1 MSNTTDTS
9 NPKSAHLDPMG
20 GYPGVGDDALNAS
33 RQAAFSHDLLMT
45 LLRFRDGDFDV
56 RLASDFTGLEGKIA
70 DVFNEIL
77 AVSARRA
84 DEISRVCRVV
94 GKEGKLK
101 QRMHVP
107 GAVGGWADEVMSL
120 NTLIDDLVWP
130 TTEVT
135 RAIGAVAKGDLT
147 QAMAL
152 DVDGRALEGEFLRSS
167 QLVNR
172 MIDQLSVFTSEV
184 TRVAREVG
192 TEGKLGGQAQ
202 VKGVSGVWKDLTESV
217 NQMAGNLTAQ
227 VRNIAEVTIAV
238 ASGDLSKKITV
249 DVRGEILQLKE
260 AINTMVE
267 QLRSFASEVT
277 RVAREV
283 GTEGKLGGQAV
294 VPGVAGTWKDL
305 TDNVNSMA
313 SNLTGQ
319 VRNIAEVTT
328 AVARGDLSRKIT
340 VDVKGEILELKNT
353 INTMV
358 DQLNGFAS
366 EVSRVARE
374 VGTEGKLGGQA
385 QVPGVA
391 GTWKDLT
398 DNVNS
403 MASNLTNQVRN
414 IAEVTTAVARGDL
427 SRKITV
433 DVKGEIL
440 QLKDTINTMVDQLN
454 GFASEVSRVAREVGT
469 EGKLGGQALVP
480 GVAGTWKDLT
490 DNVNSMAS
498 NLTGQVRN
506 IAEVTTAVARGDLS
520 RKITVDVKGE
530 ILELKNTINTMVD
543 QLNGFAS
550 EVSRVA
556 REVGTEGKLGGQ
568 AQVPGVAGTWK
579 DLTDN
584 VNAMA
589 SNLTGQVRNIA
600 DVATA
605 IAFGD
610 LSRKITVDVK
620 GEILELKNTI
630 NRMVDQL
637 NAFASEVTRVAKEV
651 GTEGKLGGQAEVEG
665 VAGVWKNLTENVNS
679 MASNLT
685 DQVRNIADVATAV
698 ARGDL
703 SRKITVDV
711 KGEILALKNTINT
724 MVDQLNAFA
733 SEVSRVAREV
743 GTEGKLGGQAQ
754 VGGVAGTWKDLTD
767 NVNSMASNLTNQV
780 RNIAEVTTAVARGDL
795 SRKITVDVKGEI
807 LELKNTINTMVDQL
821 NGFASEVSRVA
832 REVGTEGKLG
842 GQAQVPGIAGTWKD
856 LTDNVNSMASNLTN
870 QVRNIADV
878 TIAVAKG
885 DLSKKITVDVRGEI
899 LQLKDTINTMVDQLN
914 GFASEVSRVAR
925 EVGTEGKLGGQAQ
938 VPGVAGTWKDLTDNV
953 NAMASNLTGQ
963 VRNIA
968 DVATAIA
975 RGDLSRKITVDVK
988 GEILELKN
996 TLNTM
1001 VDQLNAFAS
1010 EVSRVAREVGT
1021 EGKLGGQALVPG
1033 VAGTWKDL
1041 TDNVNSMASN
1051 LTNQVRNIA
1060 DVTIAVA
1067 NGDLSR
1073 KITVDVRG
1081 EILQLKEAI
1090 NTMVEQLRSFASEV
1104 TRVARE
1110 VGTEGRLGVQAVVPG
1125 VAGTWKDLTDSVNAM
1140 GTNLTAQVRN
1150 IAEVTTAVARGDL
1163 SRKITVDVKGEIL
1176 ELKNTI
1182 NTMVDQL
1189 RSFASEVTRVA
1200 REVGT
1205 EGKLGGQADVPGVAG
1220 TWKDLTDSVNFMAAN
1235 LTNQVRGIVRVVTA
1249 VANGNLRQ
1257 KLTVEAKG
1265 EVAALAETINNMTD
1279 TLATFAEQVT
1289 NVAREVG
1296 VEGRLGGQANV
1307 PGAAGTWKDLTGNV
1321 NLLAANLTNQV
1332 RAIADV
1338 ATAVTKGDLT
1348 RSIQVEARGEV
1359 AELKDNINTM
1369 IDNLRGTTDRNQ
1381 EQDWL
1386 KTNLAKFTRMLQ
1398 GQRDLVTV
1406 GRMLLSELAPLVDAQ
1421 QGTIYQME
1429 RSDPSETGAP
1439 ADAKTLRLLGAYA
1452 QRQDQPERIALGVGL
1467 VGQAAAEK
1475 QRILLNDV
1483 PGNYTIIESSLG
1495 SARPIDVVVLPVLF
1509 EGETMAVIELASLR
1523 PFTNTHLQFLD
1534 QLTQS
1539 IGVVLNTIEATM
1551 RTEGLLRQSQ
1561 QLTAE
1566 LQTRQIELQQTN
1578 EELASK
1584 AKQLA
1589 EQNAEVERKN
1599 KEVEQARRALE
1610 EKAAELALTSKYKSE
1625 FLANMSHELRTPLN
1639 SILIL
1644 GQQLAENVSG
1654 NLSGKQ
1660 IDFAKN
1666 IHSAGTDLL
1675 TLINDILDLSKIES
1689 GTVTVEPE
1697 EITFSNLRDNVH
1709 RTFHHVAETK
1719 GLGFNVDLDASLP
1732 RSLVSDPKRLQQI
1745 LKNLLSNAFKFTAQG
1760 SVAMAIRQ
1768 VTTGWNPDHPVLG
1781 SASSAI
1787 AFVVTDTGI
1796 GIAQEKQKLI
1806 FEAFQQADAGTSR
1819 KYGGTGLGLAISR
1832 ELANLLGGEIRLQSQ
1847 PGTGSAFTLFLPV
1860 AYTGPTQRQLVAPS
1874 AGALAPSPVPVLSI
1888 AKVEEA
1894 VADDREDI
1902 EQGDTVLLIVEDDP
1916 HYARILLGIART
1928 KGLKAIVANRGQ
1940 QALSLAREYLPAAVS
1955 LDVFLPDMLG
1965 WTVLNNLKLDPR
1977 TRHIPV
1983 QMLSVEEQRQH
1994 GLSHGAFSYLVKPA
2008 TTGEL
2013 ETAFER
2019 LRSYVQPHK
2028 KRLLVIEDNS
2038 RERESVIALLAHDD
2052 IEISAVATGQEALEA
2067 LRETRYD
2074 CCVVDLRLPDMTG
2087 FELLDKLRA
2096 EPDLQDI
2103 PIVVFTGKELTQS
2116 EEDKLHAVAKSVV
2129 LKDVQSPE
2137 RLFDETALFLHR
2149 VVADLPEGKRRMIER
2164 LHGSAEVLRGRKVL
2178 VVDDDAR
2185 NIFALT
2191 TILENQE
2198 MEVMSATNGRQ
2209 AIEIVENTD
2218 DLSVVLMDIMMP
2230 EMDGYETMREI
2241 RKDPRFRTLPILAL
2255 TAKAMKGDRE
2265 KCLQAGAS
2273 DYIAK
2278 PVNTEQLLSLL
2289 RVWLY
2294 R

>member
-1 MSNTTDTS
+1 MSNSLDTPEGSTSDPLEAATALALLNTDVAT
-9 NPKSAHLDPMG
+9 NGHH
-20 GYPGVGDDALNAS
+20 
-33 RQAAFSHDLLMT
+33 QAAFSRDLLVA
-45 LLRFRDGDFDV
+45 LRRFKDGDFGARMD
-56 RLASDFTGLEGKIA
+56 SDFTGIEGKIA

-77 AVSARRA
+77 GVSARRA
-84 DEISRVCRVV
+84 EEIARMSRVV

-101 QRMHVP
+101 QRMNVP
-107 GAVGGWADEVMSL
+107 GAVGGWADEVVYL

-152 DVDGRALEGEFLRSS
+152 EVDGRPLEGEFLRSS
-167 QLVNR
+167 QLVNK

-202 VKGVSGVWKDLTESV
+202 VRGVSGVWKDLTESV

-328 AVARGDLSRKIT
+328 AVARGDLSSKIT
-340 VDVKGEILELKNT
+340 VDVKGEILQLKDT

-403 MASNLTNQVRN
+403 MASNLTGQVRN
-414 IAEVTTAVARGDL
+414 IAEVTTAVAKGDL

-469 EGKLGGQALVP
+469 EGKLGGQAVVP

-506 IAEVTTAVARGDLS
+506 IAEVTTAVAKGDLS

-605 IAFGD
+605 IANGD

-685 DQVRNIADVATAV
+685 DQVRNIAEVATAV

-767 NVNSMASNLTNQV
+767 NVNSMASNLTDQV

-842 GQAQVPGIAGTWKD
+842 GQAQVPGVAGTWKD

-885 DLSKKITVDVRGEI
+885 DLSRKITVDVRGEI
-899 LQLKDTINTMVDQLN
+899 LQLKDTIKTMVD
-914 GFASEVSRVAR
+914 
-925 EVGTEGKLGGQAQ
+925 
-938 VPGVAGTWKDLTDNV
+938 
-953 NAMASNLTGQ
+953 
-963 VRNIA
+963 
-968 DVATAIA
+968 
-975 RGDLSRKITVDVK
+975 
-988 GEILELKN
+988 
-996 TLNTM
+996 
-1001 VDQLNAFAS
+1001 
-1010 EVSRVAREVGT
+1010 
-1021 EGKLGGQALVPG
+1021 
-1033 VAGTWKDL
+1033 
-1041 TDNVNSMASN
+1041 
-1051 LTNQVRNIA
+1051 
-1060 DVTIAVA
+1060 
-1067 NGDLSR
+1067 
-1073 KITVDVRG
+1073 
-1081 EILQLKEAI
+1081 
-1090 NTMVEQLRSFASEV
+1090 QLRSFASEV

-1163 SRKITVDVKGEIL
+1163 SRKITVDVRGEIL
-1176 ELKNTI
+1176 QLKDTI

-1249 VANGNLRQ
+1249 VAHGHLRQ
-1257 KLTVEAKG
+1257 RLTGEAKG
-1265 EVAALAETINNMTD
+1265 EVAALADTINNMTD

-1429 RSDPSETGAP
+1429 RSDPSEAFEP
-1439 ADAKTLRLLGAYA
+1439 LPAKTVRLLAGYA
-1452 QRQDQPERIALGVGL
+1452 QRDDQPVRIALGVGL

-1475 QRILLNDV
+1475 QRILLTDV
-1483 PGNYTIIESSLG
+1483 PPGYTVIESSLG
-1495 SARPIDVVVLPVLF
+1495 SVAPTSVIVLPVLF
-1509 EGETMAVIELASLR
+1509 EGETMAVIELAALR

-1551 RTEGLLRQSQ
+1551 RTENLLQQSQ
-1561 QLTAE
+1561 QLTTE

-1578 EELASK
+1578 QELASK

-1589 EQNAEVERKN
+1589 EQNAEVESKN

-1654 NLSGKQ
+1654 NLSAKQ

-1697 EITFSNLRDNVH
+1697 EITFLNLRDTVH

-1719 GLGFNVDLDASLP
+1719 GLGFSVDSNATLP
-1732 RSLVSDPKRLQQI
+1732 RALVSDPKHLQQI
-1745 LKNLLSNAFKFTAQG
+1745 LKNLLSNALKFTEHG
-1760 SVAMAIRQ
+1760 SVSMSIRQ
-1768 VTTGWNPDHPVLG
+1768 VTTGWNPDHPVL
-1781 SASSAI
+1781 STATSAI
-1787 AFVVTDTGI
+1787 AFIVTDTGI
-1796 GIAQEKQKLI
+1796 GIAPEKQKLI

-1832 ELANLLGGEIRLQSQ
+1832 ELANLLGGEIRLRSQ
-1847 PGTGSAFTLFLPV
+1847 LGSGSTFTLYLPL
-1860 AYTGPTQRQLVAPS
+1860 AYTGPTQRQVAVSGSEAHVAPR
-1874 AGALAPSPVPVLSI
+1874 AMPVLSV
-1888 AKVEEA
+1888 AKVEEI
-1894 VADDREDI
+1894 VADDRGEI
-1902 EQGDTVLLIVEDDP
+1902 GEGDTVLMIIEDDP
-1916 HYARILLGIART
+1916 HYARILLGIARA
-1928 KGLKAIVANRGQ
+1928 KGFKAVVANRGQ
-1940 QALSLAREYLPAAVS
+1940 QALSLAREYVPTAIC

-1965 WTVLNNLKLDPR
+1965 WTVLNNLKLDPK

-1983 QMLSVEEQRQH
+1983 QMLSVEEERQH
-1994 GLSHGAFSYLVKPA
+1994 GLSHGAFAYLVKPA
-2008 TTGEL
+2008 TTSEL
-2013 ETAFER
+2013 ESAFDK
-2019 LRSYVQPHK
+2019 LKSYVEPHT

-2038 RERESVIALLAHDD
+2038 RERESIVELLGHDD
-2052 IEISAVATGQEALEA
+2052 IEITTVGTGSEALEA
-2067 LRETRYD
+2067 LQHRRYD
-2074 CCVVDLRLPDMTG
+2074 CCVVDLRLPDMSG
-2087 FELLDKLRA
+2087 FELLDKLQ
-2096 EPDLQDI
+2096 LQDI
-2103 PIVVFTGKELTQS
+2103 PIVVFTGKELSQA
-2116 EEDKLHAVAKSVV
+2116 EEAQLNAIAKSVV

-2137 RLFDETALFLHR
+2137 RLLDETALFLHR
-2149 VVADLPEGKRRMIER
+2149 VISNLPEGKRKMIER
-2164 LHGSAEVLRGRKVL
+2164 LHASAEALRGRRVL

-2198 MEVMSATNGRQ
+2198 MEVVSATNGRQ
-2209 AIEIVENTD
+2209 AIEIIQRTA

-2230 EMDGYETMREI
+2230 EMDGYETMRQI
-2241 RKDPRFRTLPILAL
+2241 RNDSRFRTLPILAL

-2278 PVNTEQLLSLL
+2278 PVNTDQLLSLL